1 MSATLRALILACFC
15 GCLAKRVS
23 ESRLTTKSIDDDDDA
38 RKLIETHAHKTAKEP
53 SNLPVDASA
62 AQANE
67 SKPLPSIV
75 CRMSS
80 VEDKQATKKKTTTA
94 TTDPNKENLGQFE
107 SASKVRKMDKSSD
120 VSVDKKVQQ
129 KRQGPVDAD
138 DLPEHLESSQQPLGV
153 DEQRQRGL
161 LSELASNL
169 VENAI
174 DEAQSEIS
182 VHERYQMQAQSLL
195 EDTSVSSRTNNKK
208 DYEGGEL

>member
-1 MSATLRALILACFC
+1 MLACFC

-23 ESRLTTKSIDDDDDA
+23 ESRLDSTKSIDNDDDA

-80 VEDKQATKKKTTTA
+80 VEDKQATKKTTTA

-129 KRQGPVDAD
+129 KRQGSVDAD
-138 DLPEHLESSQQPLGV
+138 DLPEHSESSQQPISV

-161 LSELASNL
+161 LSELASDL

-182 VHERYQMQAQSLL
+182 VHERYQMQAQSLP